1 MNRLITAIIPPRQ
14 LAIGWLT
21 LFLVG
26 TELFVFSPL
35 LPVLCNAYRLAPKLA
50 GLSVTFFALAYMVSA
65 PLFGHISDRFGRRR
79 VLIWCLLAFGAAN
92 LFTAAA
98 SNLSSLL
105 VARSLAGAVAG
116 GISPTIY
123 ALVSG
128 AAPPERRAS
137 WLAITVSGLLAALAV
152 GASLGS
158 LIGANL
164 GWSAVFVAL
173 AASGMMLAWLNGLV
187 WAEEERPG
195 APHWSDDRLPA
206 AHIARRLLPMIVWST
221 GLYGV
226 YIYIGTGLH
235 EIGFSGAQ
243 VARAISVYGCGAI
256 AGTLVGGRICDRLG
270 AKRTAGASL
279 AGLCICF
286 WMLVLALRSSAFVEL
301 TLGVSSA
308 VAQFFFPAQQTSLAN
323 DFPTRRST
331 VLAWNNSALFL
342 GISLGSLIG
351 GQAISM
357 GNFETAVKICAG
369 IVLTGCIINGIVV
382 PDPRK
387 ERTACT
393 ARPR

>member
-1 MNRLITAIIPPRQ
+1 MNRPKLRAIIPPRQ

-21 LFLVG
+21 LFLIG

-35 LPVLCNAYRLAPKLA
+35 LPVLCATYGLVPKLA
-50 GLSVTFFALAYMVSA
+50 GLSVTVFALSYMVSA
-65 PLFGHISDRFGRRR
+65 PLFGYISDRWGRRR
-79 VLIWCLLAFGAAN
+79 ILICCLLAFGAAN
-92 LFTAAA
+92 FLTAAA
-98 SNLSSLL
+98 SNLSVLL
-105 VARSLAGAVAG
+105 AARSLAGAVAG

-128 AAPPERRAS
+128 SAPPEHRAS
-137 WLAITVSGLLAALAV
+137 WLALTVSGLLAALAL

-158 LIGANL
+158 LIGAHL
-164 GWSAVFVAL
+164 GWSAVFVTL
-173 AASGMMLAWLNGLV
+173 AASGLVLAWLNGWV
-187 WAEEERPG
+187 WAEEQRPG
-195 APHWSDDRLPA
+195 APQWSDERLPA

-226 YIYIGTGLH
+226 YTYLGTGLN

-256 AGTLVGGRICDRLG
+256 AGMLLGGRLSDRLG

-286 WMLVLALRSSAFVEL
+286 WLLLLALRSGAFVEL
-301 TLGVSSA
+301 ALGVSSA
-308 VAQFFFPAQQTSLAN
+308 VAQFFFPAQQTGLAN

-351 GQAISM
+351 GQAISL
-357 GNFETAVKICAG
+357 GNFETAVKICAV

-382 PDPRK
+382 PDR
-387 ERTACT
+387 
-393 ARPR
+393 